1 MTESNKNTFVWRY
14 LAFVLMT
21 HTHTYVSVLYD
32 IQKGW
37 QNVGGRRTPKDAER
51 FCRLLNA
58 VRPDHRQAIVRQV
71 PVRFVLGE

>member
-1 MTESNKNTFVWRY
+1 
-14 LAFVLMT
+14 MT